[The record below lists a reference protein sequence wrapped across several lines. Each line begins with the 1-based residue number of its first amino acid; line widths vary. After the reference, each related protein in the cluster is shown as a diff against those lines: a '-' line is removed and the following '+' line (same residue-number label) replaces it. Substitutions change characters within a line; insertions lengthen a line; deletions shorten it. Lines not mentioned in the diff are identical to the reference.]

1 MTKIRLEYITD
12 CDYPNDA
19 CTVEV
24 PLSDEPTVYEAIQ
37 ACVVF
42 LRALGYAPEN
52 INEYIDTD
60 AIFDKLYEDFHQ

>member
-1 MTKIRLEYITD
+1 MTKIRFEYITD

-19 CTVEV
+19 CAVEV
-24 PLSDEPTVYEAIQ
+24 PLSDEPTVCEAVQ

-52 INEYIDTD
+52 INDYIDTD
-60 AIFDKLYEDFHQ
+60 AVFDKLYEDFHQ